1 MDNTEE
7 ESHTG
12 SKQDEE
18 EHRSNQEDEVTLI
31 YLKWQHELTGFK
43 FTEQLVI
50 LYHSILRALVQDV
63 LFVLISNN

>member
-1 MDNTEE
+1 MENTEE
-7 ESHTG
+7 ESCTG

-43 FTEQLVI
+43 FIEKFMI
-50 LYHSILRALVQDV
+50 LYHSTVCLGSRCSIYP
-63 LFVLISNN
+63 NK